1 VWPSR
6 RAGGVPVRIVL
17 RIQKF
22 LTMRVLVVED
32 ELLIR
37 WSIAQTLADA
47 AHMVIEAED
56 AAGAM
61 AAVKD
66 ATAPVDAVLLDYR
79 LPDSDDLSL
88 LANIRRFSPRSAVI
102 LMTAHG
108 TPDLIKGAIDLG
120 AYTVMNKPFDMQ
132 DLIHVL
138 VKASGSCT
146 D

>member
-1 VWPSR
+1 
-6 RAGGVPVRIVL
+6 
-17 RIQKF
+17 
-22 LTMRVLVVED
+22 MRVLVVED